1 MTFVKL
7 GKNHLPFSKI
17 CEKLRVLRRRQ
28 GQKNPLRARA
38 RLVNHLRRHVSQSV
52 NLFFYLPIVSR
63 GILAGEFFPYSEVFI
78 WVIGSVP
85 NVLRVEE
92 RDQAGFPNNADLFD
106 NKTDTEITDC
116 LTRFKVLCLLI
127 VDIFH
132 CTPYQTFPLLTTPM
146 MAKGEKI
153 DVVPIIP

>member
-1 MTFVKL
+1 M
-7 GKNHLPFSKI
+7 
-17 CEKLRVLRRRQ
+17 
-28 GQKNPLRARA
+28 
-38 RLVNHLRRHVSQSV
+38 NHLRRYVSQSV
-52 NLFFYLPIVSR
+52 NLLFYLPIVSR
-63 GILAGEFFPYSEVFI
+63 GILGDELFPCCKIFI

-85 NVLRVEE
+85 NVLCVEE
-92 RDQAGFPNNADLFD
+92 RDQAGFPSNDADLFD
-106 NKTDTEITDC
+106 NKTDAEITDC